1 MFLRV
6 LLFKEGIRSR
16 QFYINY
22 ANANKNI
29 QASVTKRLF
38 SSVSVLNSNSSDAN
52 PCAGLDA
59 TNYSLSQSLNPT
71 TSILKRYQQ
80 FQQDHPEHLILMQVG
95 DFYEIYGSP
104 VAAAAKILEI
114 AITRTP
120 GKLTSPMTGFPVRS
134 FDTFLGKL
142 VRAGIS
148 VVVADQVEMVN
159 GTGRFDRQVT
169 RIITPGTL
177 LEENLLDPARNNFIL
192 CLDPVKKSCAWMDV
206 STGDFFTTTCEKES
220 ALISLLAC
228 LKPREILVEEGNDV
242 LSSEIKSLFNRSQTF
257 LTKLSKSKDNEIEIE
272 KLTQN
277 SESDSEF
284 PLTQI
289 ELKLSC
295 KLLNFVKN
303 SLRSTLSAVKPLKRF
318 APAKHFM
325 AIDADSFRSLDI
337 LFASNSSEKSS
348 NSNNSHSLFTTLN
361 ECKTALGSRLLA
373 RKLQAPLLD
382 PFQINSALDRVES
395 LIGQGENTL
404 ASFRRKLDEVGD
416 IERILQRL
424 CLRRPQGVSR
434 DLRSLARSLISA
446 TEALNIL
453 SVTDNNTT
461 KPRVNRTLPLS
472 ESLLAHLKKISEAFN
487 EKLPLRD
494 SDGGLFLPKW
504 DFKLDE
510 LRRLRDDSSAV
521 FSELAASYRQS
532 TGIPNLRIIPF
543 KGDQQVVEVS
553 KSTIL
558 PSDSKIKLSLNIFT
572 FIFCMHVLV
581 FRPLMQTETRARY
594 TTEEL
599 LTKSLLLRT
608 ISERVIDH
616 ELVLLNSLLEPLIV
630 NSAEIRAAADS
641 IALIDLDSSFALLA
655 IKQDYTRPI
664 INNEAHLDILDGRHP
679 VLDKLFSN
687 PLESTDTIR
696 YFTPNSLSLNE
707 ESNLYY

>member
-6 LLFKEGIRSR
+6 LLSNCKIKLRCR
-16 QFYINY
+16 RFYINY

-29 QASVTKRLF
+29 QAASASKCLLST
-38 SSVSVLNSNSSDAN
+38 VSALNSNDAN
-52 PCAGLDA
+52 PCPSLEA
-59 TNYSLSQSLNPT
+59 TNYSLSQNLNPT

-148 VVVADQVEMVN
+148 VVVADQVETVN
-159 GTGRFDRQVT
+159 GTGKFDRQVT

-220 ALISLLAC
+220 ALVSLLAC

-242 LSSEIKSLFNRSQTF
+242 FSSEIKSLLNRSQTF
-257 LTKLSKSKDNEIEIE
+257 LTKLSKSKDIEMEMEIE
-272 KLTQN
+272 KLAQN

-284 PLTQI
+284 PLTQT

-337 LFASNSSEKSS
+337 LSASNSSEKSS

-373 RKLQAPLLD
+373 RRLQAPLLD

-395 LIGQGENTL
+395 LIGQGEKTL
-404 ASFRRKLDEVGD
+404 ESFRRKLDEVGD

-424 CLRRPQGVSR
+424 CLRRPQGISR

-446 TEALNIL
+446 TEALSIL
-453 SVTDNNTT
+453 SVTDNNTA

-472 ESLLAHLKKISEAFN
+472 ESLLAHLKKITEAFN

-494 SDGGLFLPKW
+494 SDGGLFLQNW
-504 DFKLDE
+504 DIQLDE
-510 LRRLRDDSSAV
+510 LRMLRDDSSAV

-558 PSDSKIKLSLNIFT
+558 PSDSKIKISLNIFSHLYFVCT
-572 FIFCMHVLV
+572 F
-581 FRPLMQTETRARY
+581 
-594 TTEEL
+594 
-599 LTKSLLLRT
+599 
-608 ISERVIDH
+608 
-616 ELVLLNSLLEPLIV
+616 
-630 NSAEIRAAADS
+630 
-641 IALIDLDSSFALLA
+641 
-655 IKQDYTRPI
+655 
-664 INNEAHLDILDGRHP
+664 
-679 VLDKLFSN
+679 
-687 PLESTDTIR
+687 
-696 YFTPNSLSLNE
+696 
-707 ESNLYY
+707 